1 MDKIRL
7 IEAINSSELD
17 YLDMYKK
24 VNVIEKQKTNFNV
37 ESYQEIVYLQMYMFH
52 LKNGINNLSKD
63 KNIPELFHKKISY
76 GQFKME
82 LEKYKNIKY
91 KNDILP
97 GIDNLFQ
104 EIIRLAN
111 FKLLDRGYWT
121 KIYSSSVSGE
131 VEKEI
136 GKLYVSVDNSCLYQF
151 ACLLF
156 TNCLKN
162 GIYNYEF
169 KVNNDEEINRTDNMV
184 IYFTKENLN
193 DYLHII
199 DELKQIYPD
208 FKLNYSHILG
218 KEISSGVVI
227 AKDYKDGSSFTEK
240 VCKTILELRKK
251 GYDAETIANLIE
263 ESIDTHLESVVSLVS
278 KEGLQENK
286 KH

>member
-24 VNVIEKQKTNFNV
+24 VNVIEKQKTNFDV

-63 KNIPELFHKKISY
+63 KNIPELFPKKISY

-111 FKLLDRGYWT
+111 FKLLDRGCWT

-131 VEKEI
+131 VEKEF

-156 TNCLKN
+156 ANCLKN
-162 GIYNYEF
+162 EIYNYEF

-278 KEGLQENK
+278 KEGLQKNK